1 MISSMWLFLVSCS
14 FLQDAFK
21 TLAYLLVGVGGY
33 SGLVAL
39 PHHLGFLT
47 RRRAR
52 KETDAVV

>member
-1 MISSMWLFLVSCS
+1 MISSMWLFLVSRS
-14 FLQDAFK
+14 FLQYAFK

-33 SGLVAL
+33 SRLVAL

-52 KETDAVV
+52 KETDTVA